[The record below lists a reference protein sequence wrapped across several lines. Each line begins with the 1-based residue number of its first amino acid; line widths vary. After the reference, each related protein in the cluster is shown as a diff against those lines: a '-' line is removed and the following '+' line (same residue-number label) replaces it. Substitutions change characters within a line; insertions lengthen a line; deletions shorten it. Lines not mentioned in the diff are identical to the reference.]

1 MAGRHDRDPD
11 RLVVAP
17 KVDQIGFPRVTEPP
31 GFGAQRLWLAFTALS
46 AFSVCRTIW
55 YNFKGKREKS
65 VAAAA
70 SSSASTAR
78 SPEAFSDSASCNT
91 PSGPVAHQPKKY
103 EQKMKT
109 IRQTH
114 RAGAVWA
121 DGQELAMWTFHMD
134 NRARWGIATTNH
146 GESINNVYKGL
157 RAMPISLIVEMSY
170 WKVNEWRV
178 AISVQNG
185 TQPMLGYIK
194 ILEEYSSTGI
204 SISHWIK
211 KVCSYSNI
219 SYCY

>member
-78 SPEAFSDSASCNT
+78 SPEAFSDSARGCHTRACRSGTSQDVLTCIFPVGQLGQLNLGKEMCICQHVKWSSCT
-91 PSGPVAHQPKKY
+91 TRTWGS
-103 EQKMKT
+103 QKT
-109 IRQTH
+109 
-114 RAGAVWA
+114 
-121 DGQELAMWTFHMD
+121 
-134 NRARWGIATTNH
+134 
-146 GESINNVYKGL
+146 
-157 RAMPISLIVEMSY
+157 
-170 WKVNEWRV
+170 WR
-178 AISVQNG
+178 N
-185 TQPMLGYIK
+185 
-194 ILEEYSSTGI
+194 
-204 SISHWIK
+204 
-211 KVCSYSNI
+211 
-219 SYCY
+219 